1 MGRESNGEL
10 LQLASSEFAL
20 FITVD
25 KNVQYQHV
33 IGNYNIAV
41 VVLDAVSNKY
51 EELAVLMPALRDL
64 TPCSTIRSHSLTGFS
79 GIVGSRNPSPG
90 DV

>member
-1 MGRESNGEL
+1 MGWAGKSNGEL
-10 LQLASSEFAL
+10 LQLASTEFTL

-25 KNVQYQHV
+25 KNLQYQQI

-51 EELAVLMPALRDL
+51 EELAVLMPALIDKIHIL
-64 TPCSTIRSHSLTGFS
+64 EKGEIHTIST
-79 GIVGSRNPSPG
+79 
-90 DV
+90 